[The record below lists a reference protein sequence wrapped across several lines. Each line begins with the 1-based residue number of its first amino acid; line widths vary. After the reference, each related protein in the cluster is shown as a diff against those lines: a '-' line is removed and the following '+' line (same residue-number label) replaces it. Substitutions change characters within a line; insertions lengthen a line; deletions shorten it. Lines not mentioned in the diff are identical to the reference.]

1 MNISREL
8 ITQFFKGACT
18 AEEAAAVSDY
28 LKQHPEAA
36 AEWLPEE
43 EWARAEGS
51 ADKPDGYWQ
60 EIWQE
65 VRPSRTVKILQL
77 ARNVAAAAILVG
89 ALALAGYWLVMR
101 EKGPAGPAAA
111 GYVVENTGGEIM
123 RHTLEDGS
131 VAELS
136 PGAAIR
142 YDPAFANG
150 RRDIYLAGEAVFHT
164 TADAARPFSVS
175 GNGIATTALGTSFR
189 ATAPQGSGNTSVMLL
204 EGKVMVASADTAL
217 AKLDTA
223 YILLPGDEF
232 NYSPENGIA
241 LRRKQPARAP
251 QPVQKN
257 AAVPEESTS
266 VNSWYMFENQG
277 LEQVFEQLAA
287 IYNVRIYY
295 DRADLKGLNF
305 IGKIDQADSL
315 ENILRDIAML
325 NNLNVMKNKKDYVIK
340 AQKN

>member
-1 MNISREL
+1 MDISREL

-28 LKQHPEAA
+28 LTQHPEEA
-36 AEWLPEE
+36 AEWLPEK
-43 EWARAEGS
+43 EWALAEGT
-51 ADKPDGYWQ
+51 AGRPEEYWQ
-60 EIWQE
+60 KIWQGIK
-65 VRPSRTVKILQL
+65 PARTVSIWRLV
-77 ARNVAAAAILVG
+77 RNVAAAAILVG
-89 ALALAGYWLVMR
+89 ALAMAGYWLIAGR
-101 EKGPAGPAAA
+101 EKMPQAAE
-111 GYVVENTGGEIM
+111 GFIVTNTSGEIM

-131 VAELS
+131 VAELY
-136 PGAAIR
+136 PGASLR
-142 YDPAFANG
+142 YDPAFAGG
-150 RRDIYLAGEAVFHT
+150 RRDVHLAGEAVFHT
-164 TADAARPFSVS
+164 TGDAARPFSVL
-175 GNGIATTALGTSFR
+175 GNGIATTALGTTFR
-189 ATAPQGSGNTSVMLL
+189 VTAPQGSGNTSVTLL
-204 EGKVMVASADTAL
+204 EGKVIVASADTTL
-217 AKLDTA
+217 ARLDTT

-241 LRRKQPARAP
+241 LRRKQPARP
-251 QPVQKN
+251 QPARKN
-257 AAVPEESTS
+257 AAMPEDDSP

-295 DRADLKGLNF
+295 DPADLKGLNF

-340 AQKN
+340 APRN